1 MHPQLLRLQLVAQL
15 PWILRRDACEG
26 FGCIHC
32 GYRTGLF
39 SFRGKLLSICPNCT
53 AARIALLRDAG
64 YPIPDGRGR
73 RLRPSPRDG
82 EFIDYDG
89 RGLAQ
94 DLAVLEDEALLE
106 VDVQDWREKRA
117 LTVDF
122 DIFAKCFRCEKL
134 VLKQMA
140 QCVSNPAEGY
150 SAPHCG
156 ACAGILRSQQS

>member
-39 SFRGKLLSICPNCT
+39 S
-53 AARIALLRDAG
+53 

-82 EFIDYDG
+82 EFIDYGG

-156 ACAGILRSQQS
+156 TCAGIVRSQQS